1 MEEFE
6 TIYTMCEL
14 HDKYDVYFRFMKEG
28 LILTKVWAESVVPIK
43 FNRLYALELLE
54 SFESDLE
61 TLVQIFCKEAEHFYK
76 KRMESTDRGMGAD
89 KP

>member
-6 TIYTMCEL
+6 TISTMCEL
-14 HDKYDVYFRFMKEG
+14 HDKYGVYFRFMKEG
-28 LILTKVWAESVVPIK
+28 LILTKVWSESVVPIK

-61 TLVQIFCKEAEHFYK
+61 YLVQIFCKEAEHFYK
-76 KRMESTDRGMGAD
+76 KKMESKG
-89 KP
+89 